1 MGEMNVGWVEKLRYD
16 GTYVNGVHHS
26 SSHLAN
32 ETAQLALR
40 SLEWISYTEA
50 MRYIHLPQRQYS
62 QRDRNGT
69 IWLVFRNQ
77 HWVEKDIEVLGY
89 GASTENTLE
98 REIVATIKWQNDAI
112 FPEVD
117 AVKTL
122 RDIIIRIAS
131 NPAMRQKLHLLR
143 SDLPPI
149 VNGLGFID
157 EKRKKWKMSE
167 VSLNWRAAVE
177 KRSEKFFWDFMEL
190 ADCSEEDL
198 GAIHWLSWA
207 WKLPE
212 TYGKLK
218 HMAWCWVL
226 ITCVFGLIK

>member
-1 MGEMNVGWVEKLRYD
+1 
-16 GTYVNGVHHS
+16 
-26 SSHLAN
+26 
-32 ETAQLALR
+32 
-40 SLEWISYTEA
+40 
-50 MRYIHLPQRQYS
+50 
-62 QRDRNGT
+62 
-69 IWLVFRNQ
+69 
-77 HWVEKDIEVLGY
+77 
-89 GASTENTLE
+89 
-98 REIVATIKWQNDAI
+98 
-112 FPEVD
+112 
-117 AVKTL
+117 
-122 RDIIIRIAS
+122 
-131 NPAMRQKLHLLR
+131 
-143 SDLPPI
+143 
-149 VNGLGFID
+149 
-157 EKRKKWKMSE
+157 MSE